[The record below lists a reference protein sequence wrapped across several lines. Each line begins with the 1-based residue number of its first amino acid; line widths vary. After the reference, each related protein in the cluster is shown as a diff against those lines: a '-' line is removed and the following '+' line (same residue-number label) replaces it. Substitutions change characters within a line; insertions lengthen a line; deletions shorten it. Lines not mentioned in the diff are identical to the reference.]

1 MGVLICERTRDG
13 DQTDRRE
20 RQAGKKACTAKQGL
34 IVWEMRGNRQTD

>member
-20 RQAGKKACTAKQGL
+20 RQAEKKLAQQSK
-34 IVWEMRGNRQTD
+34 V